1 MTAQDHLTFKK
12 PKDLDVKVWRYMS
25 LAKFLW
31 MLQKSAPYF
40 SRSDLM
46 GDPFEGH
53 YSKVTAL
60 SEDAFVAAQ
69 MTEPIFAEMGEA
81 VHRRNFRKLIADVPR
96 EKLNLFVNCWHM
108 NEYESLAM
116 WKL

>member
-1 MTAQDHLTFKK
+1 MTAQDHPTFKK
-12 PKDLDVKVWRYMS
+12 PKDLDVKVWRYMN

-31 MLQKSAPYF
+31 MLQKSALYF

-53 YSKVTAL
+53 YSRVTAL

-69 MTEPIFAEMGEA
+69 MFFFASSA
-81 VHRRNFRKLIADVPR
+81 ILARIASWDIGR
-96 EKLNLFVNCWHM
+96 
-108 NEYESLAM
+108 
-116 WKL
+116 